1 MALFTISQY
10 RAVVVIYT
18 GLITIVVKG
27 RACLMSSTAMDRQN
41 WEEFLKDGVRLR
53 EEYEKLVSKIK
64 ELEAT
69 KVALE
74 EKLRASE
81 AQHRELQLKLSSI
94 ATTVLREPP
103 PSEKQFE
110 VDSKGLSEVKELRSQ
125 IGRVIK
131 QKET

>member
-1 MALFTISQY
+1 
-10 RAVVVIYT
+10 
-18 GLITIVVKG
+18 
-27 RACLMSSTAMDRQN
+27 MDRQN